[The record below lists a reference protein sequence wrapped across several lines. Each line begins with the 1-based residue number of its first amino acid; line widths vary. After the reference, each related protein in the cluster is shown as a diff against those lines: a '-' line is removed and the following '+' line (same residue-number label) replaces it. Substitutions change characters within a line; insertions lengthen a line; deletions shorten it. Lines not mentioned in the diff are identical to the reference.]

1 MVRGR
6 GVFWSFSLLKC
17 RIAPEYGYI
26 NLVHQNP
33 PHLPLA
39 RPEQGEK
46 QRYIQE
52 EEKERGKKR
61 EGNLLENVN
70 TMGWLI
76 RKE

>member
-39 RPEQGEK
+39 RPEQGVKRRKTKHTKEESV
-46 QRYIQE
+46 E
-52 EEKERGKKR
+52 EEKERK
-61 EGNLLENVN
+61 EG
-70 TMGWLI
+70 
-76 RKE
+76 RKER